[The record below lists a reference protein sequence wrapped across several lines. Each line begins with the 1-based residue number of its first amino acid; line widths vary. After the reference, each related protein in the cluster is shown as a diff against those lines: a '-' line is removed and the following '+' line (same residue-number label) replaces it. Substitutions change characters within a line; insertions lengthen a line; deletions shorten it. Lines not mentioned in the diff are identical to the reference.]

1 MQTPEE
7 VAREALGNIAA
18 PLRRIFRGSEHAE
31 WLDALDVLI
40 AQEVEQLTDL
50 IRARDAEVR
59 ADERAKV
66 LAGFTEVYA
75 LVWDG
80 EPSMSGEPHRVSTGA
95 DLSGPD
101 ARRALATV
109 GRRKPNARV
118 ERRLVS
124 PWEPTP

>member
-40 AQEVEQLTDL
+40 AQEVEQLADL

-66 LAGFTEVYA
+66 LAEHGVTVE
-75 LVWDG
+75 
-80 EPSMSGEPHRVSTGA
+80 HRV
-95 DLSGPD
+95 
-101 ARRALATV
+101 RRGV
-109 GRRKPNARV
+109 HSV
-118 ERRLVS
+118 RLVS

>member
-66 LAGFTEVYA
+66 LAEFTEETRTREDGYA
-75 LVWDG
+75 G
-80 EPSMSGEPHRVSTGA
+80 MSSSHDTPGLTYT
-95 DLSGPD
+95 
-101 ARRALATV
+101 ATTFWS
-109 GRRKPNARV
+109 KPPTR

-124 PWEPTP
+124 PWKKE